1 MVQRMG
7 KGMSTELTVEPSGKL
22 LRSAVA
28 DEVIAEFAL
37 KVADLDATTDEG
49 YEETKKAIR
58 WCVKTRSAVT
68 GLKEEL
74 NKPALAHQRA
84 VNAEEKRLIGLV
96 TEVEIQL
103 KAKKQAVDDEVER
116 KRAELEAK
124 HQAWINGRIA
134 ESVEVTGKPITT
146 EEAGTWTDGQFAEHI
161 EAGRKAKAEADAKD
175 KAEAARLAQEDA
187 DRKAKIQAEQDQIA
201 ADRAALARQ
210 KAEQDAE
217 AKRIKDEQDQRDRD
231 IEAKLAKIR
240 EAEERAARIQPATVI
255 GENDLAGKVL
265 SKSDPLQPIVEAM
278 ENFFEF
284 PFPGFPEAE
293 AEAAEDLKGESRDA
307 LVLVSSY
314 DEEIRSLIAPNY
326 SEIIQLLETIQVS
339 ATRLDALFDDPEN
352 VLDNYRGDARCIMGF
367 VENLQYEMDKL
378 APK

>member
-22 LRSAVA
+22 LRSAFCEQAFAELSAQVA
-28 DEVIAEFAL
+28 E
-37 KVADLDATTDEG
+37 LDATTDDG
-49 YEETKKAIR
+49 YEKTKNAIR
-58 WCVKTRSAVT
+58 WCVKARSAVSK
-68 GLKEEL
+68 LKEDL
-74 NKPALAHQRA
+74 NREALRHQRA
-84 VNAEEKRLIGLV
+84 VNADEKYLIDLIR
-96 TEVEIQL
+96 TVEDPL
-103 KAKKQAVDDEVER
+103 TKKKKAVDDEVER
-116 KRAELEAK
+116 KRKELEAK

-134 ESVEVTGKPITT
+134 ESVEVTGRPITT

-240 EAEERAARIQPATVI
+240 DAEEKASKIQPATVI
-255 GENDLAGKVL
+255 GENDLAGKFAHVPVGAPT
-265 SKSDPLQPIVEAM
+265 SDPVYPELPDVEA
-278 ENFFEF
+278 
-284 PFPGFPEAE
+284 AD
-293 AEAAEDLKGESRDA
+293 DLKGECRDA
-307 LVLVSSY
+307 LLQDSSEVDDDD
-314 DEEIRSLIAPNY
+314 DEAAQNLIAPNHN
-326 SEIIQLLETIQVS
+326 EIMQLLRSMQVE
-339 ATRLDALFDDPEN
+339 ATRLEELLDDEEDILWEQY
-352 VLDNYRGDARCIMGF
+352 VMAQDIKIGIED
-367 VENLQYEMDKL
+367 LQEEMDKYG
-378 APK
+378 PK